1 MSSQHRGT
9 DTIRLT
15 GLTATGHHGVF
26 EFEKRQGQPFRVD
39 ALLELDLRPAGHSDA
54 LGSTVSYAE
63 VAALIEWAVTGLRF
77 DLIEA
82 LAQRICLEILRHDS
96 RISAAEVTVHK
107 PQAPVEQRFEDISVT
122 VRRTPADL
130 QMESSAE
137 LGSPRPRLSGVYE
150 AELVDDAGPP
160 SGYPATADEYPEPG
174 SYVTE
179 TAQLGGYE
187 TVSLQDLA
195 DSTAPLAGPDGA
207 DDGGQ
212 PGQPSG
218 AGSDAAAVPA
228 AEPGIGAIRST
239 NAPPAGPSA
248 SGVPGGRTAASPVQL
263 RDPELPADFPV
274 RSVLALGSN
283 LGDSRHLLA
292 SAVGALE
299 GADGVAVMR
308 ASPLASTK
316 PVGGPEEQRDYL
328 NQVVEVE
335 TSLSPHALLDLA
347 QRIEAEHNR
356 VREERWG
363 PRTLDVDIVTYA
375 GAVVDSPR
383 LQVPHPSAR
392 ERAFVLMP
400 WSWMDPI
407 ALLDGQPVR
416 ELAARAE
423 DAGDVVR
430 VGEAPRSTGRF
441 PPDPEPTEPRR
452 GPAS

>member
-1 MSSQHRGT
+1 MSSQQRGA
-9 DTIRLT
+9 DIIRLT

-39 ALLELDLRPAGHSDA
+39 AVLELDLRPAGHSDA
-54 LGSTVSYAE
+54 LDSTVSYAE
-63 VAALIEWAVTGLRF
+63 VAALIEEAVTGLRF

-82 LAQRICLEILRHDS
+82 LAQRIALEILRYDS

-122 VRRTPADL
+122 VRRTPVDL
-130 QMESSAE
+130 HGEGSPE
-137 LGSPRPRLSGVYE
+137 LDSPRPRLSGVYE
-150 AELVDDAGPP
+150 AELVDDAGAP
-160 SGYPATADEYPEPG
+160 GPAPREEEYSEPG

-179 TAQLGGYE
+179 TAQLGGYDA
-187 TVSLQDLA
+187 VSLQDLA
-195 DSTAPLAGPDGA
+195 DPDTSPGP
-207 DDGGQ
+207 
-212 PGQPSG
+212 
-218 AGSDAAAVPA
+218 
-228 AEPGIGAIRST
+228 
-239 NAPPAGPSA
+239 
-248 SGVPGGRTAASPVQL
+248 PGGTGGVASPHGAAQL
-263 RDPELPADFPV
+263 RDPDLPADFPV

-299 GADGVAVMR
+299 AAAGVEVMR
-308 ASPLASTK
+308 TSPLASTK
-316 PVGGPEEQRDYL
+316 PLGGPAGQRDYL

-335 TSLSPHALLDLA
+335 TSLSPHAVLDLA

-356 VREERWG
+356 IREERWG

-407 ALLDGQPVR
+407 ALLDGEPVR

-430 VGEAPRSTGRF
+430 VEEIPAPS
-441 PPDPEPTEPRR
+441 E